1 MNKNQGN
8 ATLLVLVVTGILTS
22 SLLFL
27 WQHGSLLDDLVC
39 QQEQWH
45 RNFVLTDTA
54 LMQICQK
61 LEQTFD
67 DVQTSTAPQRWGGV
81 DPVNDQLAPAAELG
95 QILAAPVSTDAS
107 AAPARAELYWLA
119 RRVDKQT
126 IYVQVCLKQGTLTR
140 MTICCLLGRP
150 RVQLPSTTPATQAAG
165 RAPCALTYYTVRAGV

>member
-1 MNKNQGN
+1 MNKNNKLRRGN

-22 SLLFL
+22 SLLYL
-27 WQHGSLLDDLVC
+27 WQHSSLLDDLVC

-45 RNFVLTDTA
+45 KNFALTDTA

-67 DVQTSTAPQRWGGV
+67 DVTAEAATLQRWGG
-81 DPVNDQLAPAAELG
+81 PTTPGSTQLVGAVLG
-95 QILAAPVSTDAS
+95 QSLAAPVST
-107 AAPARAELYWLA
+107 ELYWLA

-150 RVQLPSTTPATQAAG
+150 HAQTPFTTTTTQAAG
-165 RAPCALTYYTVRAGV
+165 RAPCSISYYTVRAGV

>member
-1 MNKNQGN
+1 MNKNNKLRRGN

-22 SLLFL
+22 SLLYL
-27 WQHGSLLDDLVC
+27 WQHSSLLDDLVC

-45 RNFVLTDTA
+45 KNFALTDTA

-67 DVQTSTAPQRWGGV
+67 DVTAEAATLQRWGAAA
-81 DPVNDQLAPAAELG
+81 PMNKQLAPAAELG
-95 QILAAPVSTDAS
+95 QILADPVNT
-107 AAPARAELYWLA
+107 ELYWLA